1 MGILGA
7 FVVPHPAVIV
17 PEIGK
22 GQEKKVQKTIDAY
35 QVAAHTI
42 GELRPETIVL
52 ISPHQVM
59 YANYFHISPGETARG
74 NFEKFGAG
82 QIRMEIAYDE
92 EFVNGLC
99 EQAESEK
106 LPAGTQGE
114 TDRQLDHGTMVPL
127 YYVNRVYRNYRL
139 VRIGLSGLSLMKHYE
154 LGQCIKEVSER
165 LGRDT
170 VVIASGDLSHKL
182 KAEGPYGYQKE
193 GPEYDSR
200 VMYALGK
207 GDFGELLDFPEDL
220 CNKAG
225 ECGHRALI
233 MMAGALDRTEVAA
246 RRLSYEGPF
255 GIGYGVCEYL
265 AQGKD
270 EKRNF
275 KELHEAKE
283 RERVARQVSQQDAY
297 VALARRA
304 IEGYIRTGEV
314 LAVPEGLPEEM
325 YGQAGVFVSLKE
337 NGSLRGCIGTIQAAE
352 SSVAGEIIYNAISAG
367 TRDPRFQ
374 PVEPSELDRLTIT
387 VDVLGELEKID
398 SADQLDEKRYGV
410 VVSNENSQGLLL
422 PNLDGVDSIEEQ
434 IAIAK
439 RKAGIHE
446 KEEVELWRFEV
457 VRHY

>member
-1 MGILGA
+1 MGIQGA

-22 GQEKKVQKTIDAY
+22 GQEKKVQKTVDAY
-35 QVAAHTI
+35 QVVAHTI
-42 GELRPETIVL
+42 GELKPETIVL

-59 YANYFHISPGETARG
+59 YGNYFHISPGETARG

-82 QIRMEIAYDE
+82 QIRIEIAYDE
-92 EFVNGLC
+92 EFVKELC
-99 EQAESEK
+99 ELAEEEK
-106 LPAGTQGE
+106 LSAGTQGE

-127 YYVNRVYRNYRL
+127 YYVNHVYQNYRL

-154 LGQCIKEVSER
+154 LGQCIREVSER

-182 KAEGPYGYQKE
+182 KAEGPYSYQKE
-193 GPEYDSR
+193 GPEYDRR
-200 VMYALGK
+200 VMHALGK
-207 GDFGELLDFPEDL
+207 GDFGELLDFPEEL

-233 MMAGALDRTEVAA
+233 MMAGTLDKTEVIA

-265 AQGKD
+265 VRGKN
-270 EKRNF
+270 EQRNF
-275 KELHEAKE
+275 KDLHEAKE
-283 RERVARQVSQQDAY
+283 RRRVAGQIEKQDDY

-304 IEGYIRTGEV
+304 IEGYVRTGEV
-314 LAVPEGLPEEM
+314 IAMPAGLPEEM
-325 YGQAGVFVSLKE
+325 FGQAGVFVSLKE

-352 SSVAGEIIYNAISAG
+352 DSVAEEIIYNAVSACS
-367 TRDPRFQ
+367 RDPRFQ

-387 VDVLGELEKID
+387 VDVLGELEKVD

-410 VVSNENSQGLLL
+410 LVSNENSQGLLL

-439 RKAGIHE
+439 RKAGIQE

>member
-35 QVAAHTI
+35 QVATHTI

-182 KAEGPYGYQKE
+182 KAEGPYGYQK
-193 GPEYDSR
+193 
-200 VMYALGK
+200 
-207 GDFGELLDFPEDL
+207 
-220 CNKAG
+220 
-225 ECGHRALI
+225 
-233 MMAGALDRTEVAA
+233 DRNMTAVSCM
-246 RRLSYEGPF
+246 LW
-255 GIGYGVCEYL
+255 
-265 AQGKD
+265 
-270 EKRNF
+270 
-275 KELHEAKE
+275 E
-283 RERVARQVSQQDAY
+283 REISVSFWIFRKICATRQ
-297 VALARRA
+297 
-304 IEGYIRTGEV
+304 G
-314 LAVPEGLPEEM
+314 
-325 YGQAGVFVSLKE
+325 
-337 NGSLRGCIGTIQAAE
+337 N
-352 SSVAGEIIYNAISAG
+352 AG
-367 TRDPRFQ
+367 TVP
-374 PVEPSELDRLTIT
+374 
-387 VDVLGELEKID
+387 
-398 SADQLDEKRYGV
+398 
-410 VVSNENSQGLLL
+410 
-422 PNLDGVDSIEEQ
+422 
-434 IAIAK
+434 
-439 RKAGIHE
+439 
-446 KEEVELWRFEV
+446 
-457 VRHY
+457 